1 LRKIECFGW
10 SPKAEEALENHK
22 TLLSNAPVLV
32 PPAEE
37 EPLLLYVATTT

>member
-1 LRKIECFGW
+1 
-10 SPKAEEALENHK
+10 
-22 TLLSNAPVLV
+22 V